1 MIRTAIIPVV
11 AYRKLNK
18 YVMKKLF
25 TLAAGIFATIAVFA
39 ADRNPVITVTSTK
52 NFKVVIDGKT
62 FFPGNYPDRLTGLHN
77 GRHTIRV
84 YEMRRGLFV
93 KRERLVASSSFRTR
107 GHDVR
112 IMIDHFGKIRIQE
125 IKRDGRFNR
134 FDDNRR
140 NKNRRF

>member
-1 MIRTAIIPVV
+1 
-11 AYRKLNK
+11 
-18 YVMKKLF
+18 MKKLF
-25 TLAAGIFATIAVFA
+25 TLAAGILATFAVFA

-62 FFPGNYPDRLTGLHN
+62 FFPGNNPVRLTGLHN

-84 YEMRRGLFV
+84 YEMRRGLFER
-93 KRERLVASSSFRTR
+93 RERLVTSSSFRTR

-112 IMIDHFGKIRIQE
+112 IMIDQFGKIRMQE